1 MILAGNRVTAVE
13 MPQAPH
19 DALSPDVVKKLEA
32 EIKELRGQL
41 PSQSHTMADVAY
53 HFSNL
58 WFAGQARNWPLAE
71 FYWDETRSHLRW
83 AVRVRPVRPLSTG
96 GEFHLADMLA
106 GIEKGPL
113 SALQGSIKAE
123 DAAQFFSH
131 LQANA
136 RELLCMSCRGR
147 KTLPSTAR
155 PGASARN
162 YDRIRRLEA
171 GQPGFG
177 KVSWAFPACENAR
190 ACRTRERCIDLI
202 WNSGTQ
208 ERAIP
213 SETVPYRMPVHAP

>member
-1 MILAGNRVTAVE
+1 VKNIHLAAICRTCAGLVSFLAMILAGNRVTAGE
-13 MPQAPH
+13 MTRAPH
-19 DALSPDVVKKLEA
+19 EALSPDVVQKLEA

-113 SALQGSIKAE
+113 AALQGSIKAE
-123 DAAQFFSH
+123 DASQFSATYKQM
-131 LQANA
+131 LANCYA
-136 RELLCMSCRGR
+136 CHVAAEKPYLRLHIPEHPRETMIEFDAT
-147 KTLPSTAR
+147 K
-155 PGASARN
+155 PGSPA
-162 YDRIRRLEA
+162 LE
-171 GQPGFG
+171 
-177 KVSWAFPACENAR
+177 K
-190 ACRTRERCIDLI
+190 
-202 WNSGTQ
+202 
-208 ERAIP
+208 
-213 SETVPYRMPVHAP
+213 